1 MDQTEKIVSGIIKF
15 LRATNQLEALPK
27 VVEKLKEE
35 SLRFSGKNTAI
46 ITSAYHLSGEELK
59 QVEKHLFIV
68 FKKKLEIVNKVDP
81 KVIGGFII
89 QVSDEIIDFSLNGY
103 VNGAES
109 IIKNEKK

>member
-15 LRATNQLEALPK
+15 LRATNQLETLAE

-35 SLRFSGKNTAI
+35 SLKLAGKNTAI
-46 ITSAYHLSGEELK
+46 VTSAYHLSDQELN
-59 QVEKHLFIV
+59 QVKKHLFIV
-68 FKKKLEIVNKVDP
+68 FKKKLEVINKVDP

-103 VNGAES
+103 VNGAEK
-109 IIKNEKK
+109 IIENEKK